1 MADLVDLALID
12 DDEAVLDALLH
23 YLTRQN
29 VRTSCFNAVKNF
41 LTALD

>member
-29 VRTSCFNAVKNF
+29 VRTSINGQAPVPP
-41 LTALD
+41 